1 MSPMK
6 NLSDPVPPKRMNII
20 LSESQEFVVQKYP
33 ISCGRVNSTNYSIL
47 FKKKGLRRDYVF
59 DCFIC
64 RTCTLNLVRKYKK
77 LYLTTEKQSIINYST
92 LPPQSHPQ
100 KTFLVLVMSVSNSFT
115 Q

>member
-47 FKKKGLRRDYVF
+47 FKTKGLRSDYVF
-59 DCFIC
+59 DCFI
-64 RTCTLNLVRKYKK
+64 VVH
-77 LYLTTEKQSIINYST
+77 I
-92 LPPQSHPQ
+92 P
-100 KTFLVLVMSVSNSFT
+100 
-115 Q
+115 

>member
-64 RTCTLNLVRKYKK
+64 CTCALNLLRKLKK
-77 LYLTTEKQSIINYST
+77 YIFNDGKTINYQ
-92 LPPQSHPQ
+92 LFHPPPPIPPPKNISGPGNVGQ
-100 KTFLVLVMSVSNSFT
+100 
-115 Q
+115 